1 MQKDK
6 GRLFMSDFR
15 WQRNSRTTHVQ
26 RGRNME
32 KSFRIL
38 VVDDEAPMRQ
48 LLKLYLR
55 KDQYNVQTA
64 AQGEEALALL
74 KNSDFDM
81 MILDI
86 MMPGMDGWEV
96 CQRVRTFSNVPILML
111 TARDQTMEKVK
122 GLKMGADDY
131 LTKPFEE
138 AELLAR
144 IEALLRRAGKSE
156 HPVLAN
162 HHGITVNPNTHTVI
176 YQGQLIELTPKEFE
190 LLHTF
195 MNNSGRVYSREL
207 LLEMIWGLD
216 YTGDIRTVDSHVK
229 NLREK
234 LRKHGVDVDSVIK
247 TVWGV
252 GYKGV

>member
-1 MQKDK
+1 ME
-6 GRLFMSDFR
+6 RA
-15 WQRNSRTTHVQ
+15 VQ
-26 RGRNME
+26 
-32 KSFRIL
+32 IL

-48 LLKLYLR
+48 LLKLYLN
-55 KDQYNVQTA
+55 KDQYDVQTA
-64 AQGEEALALL
+64 ANGVEALSLL
-74 KNSDFDM
+74 KQDGFDM
-81 MILDI
+81 VILDI
-86 MMPGMDGWEV
+86 MMPGIDGWEV
-96 CQRVRTFSNVPILML
+96 CQRIRTYSHIPILML

-144 IEALLRRAGKSE
+144 MEALLRRVGKPEYSTG
-156 HPVLAN
+156 AN
-162 HHGITVNPNTHTVI
+162 SHGITVNSNTHTVI
-176 YQGQLIELTPKEFE
+176 YQGQPIELTPKEFE

-195 MNNSGRVYSREL
+195 MNNAGRVYSREL
-207 LLEMIWGLD
+207 LLEMIWGAD
-216 YTGDIRTVDSHVK
+216 YMGDTRTVDSHVK